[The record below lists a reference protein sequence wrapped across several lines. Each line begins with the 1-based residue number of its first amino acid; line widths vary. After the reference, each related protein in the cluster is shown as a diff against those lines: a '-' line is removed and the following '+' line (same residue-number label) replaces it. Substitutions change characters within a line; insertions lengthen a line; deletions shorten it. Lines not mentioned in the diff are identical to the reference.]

1 MRILARKRYYDPV
14 PPNLVTMA
22 FVSAE
27 HNWLVEHHAEVEKY
41 GGRWIAIV
49 GEELVSDGKTLQG
62 VYRKALKRNPGK
74 IPLVTYV
81 PRRGEELLIV

>member
-1 MRILARKRYYDPV
+1 
-14 PPNLVTMA
+14 MA
-22 FVSAE
+22 SVSVE

-49 GEELVSDGKTLQG
+49 EELLSNGKTLQEA
-62 VYRKALKRNPGK
+62 YRKAVKRNPRK

-81 PRRGEELLIV
+81 PKRGEELLII